1 MSQIHWQPPLALHQQ
16 IDREREQAMPAEKWR
31 GLFSHI
37 RQTPWV
43 PAIELQETTHT
54 LILKAQVPGLEAPEQ
69 LDIQLSENTV
79 FITGE
84 YPVAP
89 DDHYQEILRSEF
101 HYGEFRRVIPLP
113 SPIQWQDV
121 TAIIADGL
129 LTLIMFKAITH
140 E

>member
-1 MSQIHWQPPLALHQQ
+1 MSQIQWQIPPELHQQ
-16 IDREREQAMPAEKWR
+16 TDREHDQAAPIETWL

-43 PAIELQETTHT
+43 PAIELQETAKT
-54 LILKAQVPGLEAPEQ
+54 LILKAHVPGLEAEQ

-84 YPVAP
+84 YLATP
-89 DDHYQEILRSEF
+89 DSHHQKILRSEF

-113 SPIQWQDV
+113 SPIQWKNV

-129 LTLIMFKAITH
+129 LTLIMFKSITTD
-140 E
+140 